1 MGDKKPDPMDVQR
14 VLEALNHALRLQQR
28 SVLQFTM
35 GAGSMFGLEF
45 QAVGAELWLFARAEL
60 DDTKLLVDEAG
71 EAHAGDERAAR
82 GRITALGGDPGVE
95 VAPLRWDEEPPRR
108 RRRADRGRGRDHL
121 ATLHAVI
128 PHSGQEPRSE
138 ALEHLMEHL
147 IMRKQNQVDWLRRA
161 RRSP

>member
-1 MGDKKPDPMDVQR
+1 MGEQNPDPMDVER
-14 VLEALNHALRLQQR
+14 VLEALNHALALQQR

-60 DDTKLLVDEAG
+60 EDMKLLVEK
-71 EAHAGDERAAR
+71 
-82 GRITALGGDPGVE
+82 ITALGGDPSVE
-95 VAPLRWDEEPPRR
+95 VAALRW
-108 RRRADRGRGRDHL
+108 RADPGASVDAL
-121 ATLHAVI
+121 IESEDQTIAALHAVI

-138 ALEHLMEHL
+138 ALEHLMEHM

-161 RRSP
+161 RRSPG

>member
-1 MGDKKPDPMDVQR
+1 MGENKPDPMDVER
-14 VLEALNHALRLQQR
+14 VLEALNKALALQQR
-28 SVLQFTM
+28 SVLQFTL

-60 DDTKLLVDEAG
+60 DDLKLLVEK
-71 EAHAGDERAAR
+71 
-82 GRITALGGDPGVE
+82 ITALGGDPSVE
-95 VAPLRWDEEPPRR
+95 VAEVRWHDDPGEAVDALIESEDE
-108 RRRADRGRGRDHL
+108 AI
-121 ATLHAVI
+121 AALHAVI

-161 RRSP
+161 RRSPG